1 MSMIPHQDEDGDSY
15 TETPL
20 SSGAQRAFEDIQM
33 SAAPITDSC
42 SAETAEI
49 LSDVLKEAKKIRD
62 GKDVDRQSFKK
73 LKLSYAPT
81 A

>member
-1 MSMIPHQDEDGDSY
+1 MSNTPQADDSDFSY

-42 SAETAEI
+42 NAETAEI